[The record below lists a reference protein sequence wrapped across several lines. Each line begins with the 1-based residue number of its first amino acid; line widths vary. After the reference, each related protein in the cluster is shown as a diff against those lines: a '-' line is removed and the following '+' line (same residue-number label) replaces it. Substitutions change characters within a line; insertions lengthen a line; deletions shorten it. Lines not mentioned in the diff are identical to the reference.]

1 MLLVPILGSLKV
13 KSSSLNPF
21 YSGLLD
27 ETKHMAVLKKYIV
40 DKVSYKWKD
49 IATELEFDFTKVETI
64 EADYA
69 RNSDR
74 LLTVFGLWLRKA
86 SGTGEK
92 ERTLQTLHEALDNC
106 DCKPE
111 SEDLSQHFGISKSML
126 EKIFLLRIN
135 S

>member
-1 MLLVPILGSLKV
+1 M
-13 KSSSLNPF
+13 
-21 YSGLLD
+21 
-27 ETKHMAVLKKYIV
+27 TVLKEYIV
-40 DKVSYKWKD
+40 DRVPHKWKD
-49 IATELEFDFTKVETI
+49 IATELGFHYIKVDAI
-64 EADYA
+64 EADSA

-86 SGTGEK
+86 NGTGK
-92 ERTLQTLHEALDNC
+92 RERTLQTVYEALLNC

-135 S
+135 SKC